1 MDIDC
6 LPFKQ
11 TGYFSDLICDY
22 IENKESLKPFYNRF
36 PKIGNFEDQ
45 IEEKAANYPDE
56 NRSILYDALQ
66 KQYKGISVS
75 KKTRENLIQLKE
87 PITFTVVTGHQL
99 NLFTGP
105 LYFLYKIISTIN
117 LTVQLK
123 KTYPK
128 FNFVPVYWM
137 ATEDHDFD
145 EINFFNFNA
154 KKIQW
159 NRKASGG
166 VGRLSTDGLQE
177 ISKAFSSELGTDN
190 NAKILSSLFEKAY
203 VEHDN
208 LASATRF
215 LANELF
221 GDSGLVIIDGDNKNL
236 KQLLVPYVKN
246 DIIENTSYKKVSETI
261 SKLSELPEGYTIQV
275 NPREINYF
283 YLKEALRERIVL
295 KNGNFHVNATEIY
308 FTKDELLKELENHPE
323 RFSPNV
329 ITRPLYQEIILPN
342 LCYIGGGGELA
353 YWLELKSSFEAMNV
367 AYPIL
372 LPRNSALLV
381 TEKQQRKLAR
391 MNLSVADLFLKQ
403 SRLINKKIREISN
416 IEIDFSS
423 QKELLTAQF
432 KMMYEIASQTD
443 ESFIGA
449 VKAQEIKQ
457 LKGLDNL
464 EKRLLKAQKRK
475 LKGHVERMTLIQ
487 NELFPGQSL
496 QERNLNFSEFYH
508 EYGEALIPMLIKDL
522 QPLKMEF
529 SVHIIS

>member
-1 MDIDC
+1 MDIEC

-22 IENKESLKPFYNRF
+22 IDGKESLEPFYHRF
-36 PKIGNFEDQ
+36 PKIENFKDQ
-45 IEEKAANYPDE
+45 IAEKAANYPDE
-56 NRSILYDALQ
+56 NRAILYDALQ
-66 KQYKGISVS
+66 EQYKGISIS
-75 KKTRENLIQLKE
+75 KKTKENLIQLKE

-117 LTVQLK
+117 LTNQLK

-128 FNFVPVYWM
+128 FNFVPIYWM

-145 EINFFNFNA
+145 EINYFNFNT

-159 NRKASGG
+159 NREASGG
-166 VGRLSTDGLQE
+166 VGRLSTDGLEE
-177 ISKAFSSELGTDN
+177 ISKAFAHELGTGK

-203 VEHDN
+203 VEHAN
-208 LASATRF
+208 LTTATRF

-221 GDSGLVIIDGDNKNL
+221 GELGLVVVDGDDKDL
-236 KQLLVPYVKN
+236 KKLLVPYAKR
-246 DIIENTSYKKVSETI
+246 DIIENTSFNEVSETI
-261 SKLSELPEGYTIQV
+261 SKLTELPEGYTIQV

-283 YLKEALRERIVL
+283 YLKEELRERIVL
-295 KNGNFHVNATEIY
+295 KNGNFHVNGTEIY
-308 FTKDELLKELENHPE
+308 FSKDELLKELENYPE

-329 ITRPLYQEIILPN
+329 IARPLYQEVILPN

-353 YWLELKSSFEAMNV
+353 YWLELKSSFHAMNV

-372 LPRNSALLV
+372 LPRNSALVV
-381 TEKQQRKLAR
+381 TEKQQRKLAK
-391 MNLSVADLFLKQ
+391 MNLSAADLFLKQ
-403 SRLINKKIREISN
+403 SSLINKKIREISN
-416 IEIDFSS
+416 IEIDFSP
-423 QKELLTAQF
+423 QKIVLKEQF
-432 KMMYEIASQTD
+432 KKMYEIASRTD

-457 LKGLDNL
+457 LKGLEKL
-464 EKRLLKAQKRK
+464 EKRLLIAQKRK
-475 LKGHVERMTLIQ
+475 LKDHVERMTQIQ

-496 QERNLNFSEFYH
+496 QERNLNFSEIYN
-508 EYGEALIPMLIKDL
+508 EYGEAMIPMLIKDL

-529 SVHIIS
+529 SILYH

>member
-22 IENKESLKPFYNRF
+22 IDNKESLKPFYNRY
-36 PKIGNFEDQ
+36 PKIENFKDQ
-45 IEEKAANYPDE
+45 IEEKSANYPDE

-66 KQYKGISVS
+66 TQYKGISIS
-75 KKTRENLIQLKE
+75 KKTKENLIQLKE

-117 LTVQLK
+117 LTIQLK

-145 EINFFNFNA
+145 EINYFNFNA

-159 NRKASGG
+159 NREASGG
-166 VGRLSTDGLQE
+166 VGRLNTDGLEE
-177 ISKAFSSELGTDN
+177 ISKAFANELGSGK
-190 NAKILSSLFEKAY
+190 NAKILSDLFEKAY
-203 VEHDN
+203 VEHAN
-208 LASATRF
+208 LSSATRF

-221 GDSGLVIIDGDNKNL
+221 GELGIVIVDGDNKGL
-236 KQLLVPYVKN
+236 KKLLVPYAKS
-246 DIIENTSYKKVSETI
+246 DIIENTTFNKVSETV
-261 SKLSELPEGYTIQV
+261 SKLSKLPEGYTIQV

-283 YLKEALRERIVL
+283 YLKEELRGRIVL
-295 KNGNFHVNATEIY
+295 KKGNFHVNDTEI
-308 FTKDELLKELENHPE
+308 FFSKEELLKELENHPE

-329 ITRPLYQEIILPN
+329 IARPLYQEIILPN

-353 YWLELKSSFEAMNV
+353 YWLELKSSFHAMNV

-372 LPRNSALLV
+372 LPRNSALIV
-381 TEKQQRKLAR
+381 TEKQQKKLAKL
-391 MNLSVADLFLKQ
+391 NFTAADLFLKQ
-403 SRLINKKIREISN
+403 SSLINRKIREISN
-416 IEIDFSS
+416 IEIDFSP
-423 QKELLTAQF
+423 QKTLLTEQF
-432 KMMYEIASQTD
+432 KTMYEIASRTD

-457 LKGLDNL
+457 LRGLENL

-475 LKGHVERMTLIQ
+475 LKGHVERMIQIQ

-496 QERNLNFSEFYH
+496 QERNLNFSEFYL

-529 SVHIIS
+529 SILYH

>member
-6 LPFKQ
+6 LPFKK

-22 IENKESLKPFYNRF
+22 IDNKESLKPYYNRF
-36 PKIGNFEDQ
+36 PKIGNFKEQ
-45 IEEKAANYPDE
+45 IEEKSANYPDE
-56 NRSILYDALQ
+56 NRSILYDVLQ
-66 KQYKGISVS
+66 TQYKGISIS
-75 KKTRENLIQLKE
+75 KKTKENLIQLKE

-117 LTVQLK
+117 LTIQLK

-145 EINFFNFNA
+145 EINYFNFNA

-166 VGRLSTDGLQE
+166 VGRLSTDGLRE
-177 ISKAFSSELGTDN
+177 ISKAFANELGAGK
-190 NAKILSSLFEKAY
+190 NAKKLGTLFEKAY
-203 VEHDN
+203 VEHTN
-208 LASATRF
+208 LTSATRF

-221 GDSGLVIIDGDNKNL
+221 GETGLVIVDGDNKDL
-236 KQLLVPYVKN
+236 KRLLVPYAQR
-246 DIIENTSYKKVSETI
+246 DIIENTSFNKVSEAV
-261 SKLSELPEGYTIQV
+261 SKLSGLPEGYTIQV

-283 YLKEALRERIVL
+283 YLKEELRERIVFN
-295 KNGNFHVNATEIY
+295 NGNFHVNGTAINFSKE
-308 FTKDELLKELENHPE
+308 ELLKELKDHPE

-353 YWLELKSSFEAMNV
+353 YWLELKSSFNAMNV

-372 LPRNSALLV
+372 LPRNSALIV
-381 TEKQQRKLAR
+381 TEKQQKKLAKL
-391 MNLSVADLFLKQ
+391 NLSVADLFLKQ
-403 SRLINKKIREISN
+403 SSLINKKIREISN
-416 IEIDFSS
+416 IEIDFSA
-423 QKELLTAQF
+423 QKTLLTAQF
-432 KMMYEIASQTD
+432 KTMYEIASQTD

-457 LKGLDNL
+457 LKGLENL

-475 LKGHVERMTLIQ
+475 LKDHVERMTQIQ

-496 QERNLNFSEFYH
+496 QERNLNFSEFYL

-522 QPLKMEF
+522 QPLKMDF
-529 SVHIIS
+529 SILYH